1 MTSVKSIKRRAK
13 PTKSAIVIDILF
25 CLYYPRLN
33 LVRVRDLCIVEGAI
47 TPHYELGKYMYAV
60 IVLIDQIINIYIW
73 TLLIYIG
80 VGWLVAFRI
89 VNPWQPAVRMI
100 TDLLARIHEPLLS
113 QVRRFLPDLGPVDIS
128 PIVLF
133 LAAQFIRN
141 FLISSL
147 SG

>member
-1 MTSVKSIKRRAK
+1 
-13 PTKSAIVIDILF
+13 
-25 CLYYPRLN
+25 
-33 LVRVRDLCIVEGAI
+33 
-47 TPHYELGKYMYAV
+47 MYAV
-60 IVLIDQIINIYIW
+60 IMLIDQIINIYIW

-89 VNPWQPAVRMI
+89 VNPWQPIVRMI
-100 TDLLARIHEPLLS
+100 ADVLARIHEPLLG

-141 FLISSL
+141 LLISSL

>member
-1 MTSVKSIKRRAK
+1 LYFAYITRLKLGIKRHR
-13 PTKSAIVIDILF
+13 SAAFDDTVIPHD
-25 CLYYPRLN
+25 N
-33 LVRVRDLCIVEGAI
+33 LGNF
-47 TPHYELGKYMYAV
+47 MYAV
-60 IVLIDQIINIYIW
+60 IMLIDQIINIYIW

-89 VNPWQPAVRMI
+89 VNPWQPIVRMI
-100 TDLLARIHEPLLS
+100 TDVLARIHEPLLG

-141 FLISSL
+141 LLISSL

>member
-1 MTSVKSIKRRAK
+1 
-13 PTKSAIVIDILF
+13 
-25 CLYYPRLN
+25 
-33 LVRVRDLCIVEGAI
+33 
-47 TPHYELGKYMYAV
+47 MYAF

-89 VNPWQPAVRMI
+89 VNPWQPVVRMI
-100 TDLLARIHEPLLS
+100 LDLLARIHEPLLR

-128 PIVLF
+128 PIILF
-133 LAAQFIRN
+133 LAAQFFRN
-141 FLISSL
+141 LLISSL

>member
-1 MTSVKSIKRRAK
+1 MSNRVKGTPNQQNQPLSLIFYFAYIT
-13 PTKSAIVIDILF
+13 P
-25 CLYYPRLN
+25 
-33 LVRVRDLCIVEGAI
+33 DLSGARGLHIADGAI

-89 VNPWQPAVRMI
+89 VNPWQPVVRVI
-100 TDLLARIHEPLLS
+100 TDLLARIHEPLLR

-128 PIVLF
+128 PIILF
-133 LAAQFIRN
+133 IAAQFIRN
-141 FLISSL
+141 LLISSL

>member
-1 MTSVKSIKRRAK
+1 M
-13 PTKSAIVIDILF
+13 
-25 CLYYPRLN
+25 
-33 LVRVRDLCIVEGAI
+33 RVRQNQPLSLIFYFAYITRDKSGIFKPFFHKNGAI
-47 TPHYELGKYMYAV
+47 TPHHELGLSMYAV
-60 IVLIDQIINIYIW
+60 IALIDQIINIYIW

-89 VNPWQPAVRMI
+89 INPWQPAVRMI
-100 TDLLARIHEPLLS
+100 TDLLARIHEPLLG

-141 FLISSL
+141 LLISSL

>member
-1 MTSVKSIKRRAK
+1 MSLIFYFAYIIRFKLGIKRLRRVAFDD
-13 PTKSAIVIDILF
+13 AVIPPD
-25 CLYYPRLN
+25 N
-33 LVRVRDLCIVEGAI
+33 LGNF
-47 TPHYELGKYMYAV
+47 MYAV
-60 IVLIDQIINIYIW
+60 IMLIDQIINIYIW

-89 VNPWQPAVRMI
+89 VNPWQPIVRMI
-100 TDLLARIHEPLLS
+100 ADVLARIHEPLLS

-141 FLISSL
+141 LLISSL

>member
-1 MTSVKSIKRRAK
+1 MTSIKSIKWYAK
-13 PTKSAIVIDILF
+13 PIKSAIVIDILF

-33 LVRVRDLCIVEGAI
+33 LGRVRGLCTVEGAV
-47 TPHYELGKYMYAV
+47 TPHYESGRYMYAV

-89 VNPWQPAVRMI
+89 VNPWQPVVRMI
-100 TDLLARIHEPLLS
+100 TDLLARIHEPLLR

-128 PIVLF
+128 PIILF
-133 LAAQFIRN
+133 IAAQFIRN
-141 FLISSL
+141 LLISSL

>member
-1 MTSVKSIKRRAK
+1 
-13 PTKSAIVIDILF
+13 
-25 CLYYPRLN
+25 
-33 LVRVRDLCIVEGAI
+33 
-47 TPHYELGKYMYAV
+47 MYAV
-60 IVLIDQIINIYIW
+60 IMLIDQIINIYIW

-89 VNPWQPAVRMI
+89 VNPWQPIVRMI
-100 TDLLARIHEPLLS
+100 IDVLARIHEPLLS

-141 FLISSL
+141 LLSSSL
-147 SG
+147 SGSTARLGCPARYPGGGRMTRCNPQQSLIEMALCHIWQAR

>member
-1 MTSVKSIKRRAK
+1 LIFYFAYITRLKLGITLRCCAAYND
-13 PTKSAIVIDILF
+13 TVIPDD
-25 CLYYPRLN
+25 N
-33 LVRVRDLCIVEGAI
+33 LGNF
-47 TPHYELGKYMYAV
+47 MYAV
-60 IVLIDQIINIYIW
+60 IMLIDQIINIYIW

-89 VNPWQPAVRMI
+89 VNPWQPIVRMI
-100 TDLLARIHEPLLS
+100 TDVLARIHEPLLS

-141 FLISSL
+141 LLISSL

>member
-1 MTSVKSIKRRAK
+1 M
-13 PTKSAIVIDILF
+13 
-25 CLYYPRLN
+25 
-33 LVRVRDLCIVEGAI
+33 
-47 TPHYELGKYMYAV
+47 
-60 IVLIDQIINIYIW
+60 LIDQIINIYVW

-89 VNPWQPAVRMI
+89 VNPWQPIVRMI
-100 TDLLARIHEPLLS
+100 LDVLARIHEPLLR

-141 FLISSL
+141 LLISSL

>member
-1 MTSVKSIKRRAK
+1 MPLNGPHIAE
-13 PTKSAIVIDILF
+13 SAS
-25 CLYYPRLN
+25 N
-33 LVRVRDLCIVEGAI
+33 LHG
-47 TPHYELGKYMYAV
+47 ELGKYMYAF

-89 VNPWQPAVRMI
+89 VNQWQPVVRMI
-100 TDLLARIHEPLLS
+100 TDLLARIHEPLLR

-128 PIVLF
+128 PIILF

-141 FLISSL
+141 LLISAM

>member
-1 MTSVKSIKRRAK
+1 
-13 PTKSAIVIDILF
+13 
-25 CLYYPRLN
+25 
-33 LVRVRDLCIVEGAI
+33 
-47 TPHYELGKYMYAV
+47 MYAV
-60 IVLIDQIINIYIW
+60 IMLIDQIINIYIW

-89 VNPWQPAVRMI
+89 VNPWQPIVRMV
-100 TDLLARIHEPLLS
+100 TDVLARIHEPLLS

-141 FLISSL
+141 LLISSL
-147 SG
+147 LG

>member
-1 MTSVKSIKRRAK
+1 
-13 PTKSAIVIDILF
+13 
-25 CLYYPRLN
+25 
-33 LVRVRDLCIVEGAI
+33 
-47 TPHYELGKYMYAV
+47 MYAF
-60 IVLIDQIINIYIW
+60 IMLIDQIINIYIW

-89 VNPWQPAVRMI
+89 VNPWQPIVRMI
-100 TDLLARIHEPLLS
+100 THVLARIHEPLLN
-113 QVRRFLPDLGPVDIS
+113 QVRRILPDLGSVDIS

-141 FLISSL
+141 LLISSL

>member
-1 MTSVKSIKRRAK
+1 MPLKGLHIA
-13 PTKSAIVIDILF
+13 KSA
-25 CLYYPRLN
+25 LN
-33 LVRVRDLCIVEGAI
+33 LHG
-47 TPHYELGKYMYAV
+47 ELGKYMYAF

-89 VNPWQPAVRMI
+89 VNQWQPVVRMI
-100 TDLLARIHEPLLS
+100 TDLLARIHEPLLR

-128 PIVLF
+128 PIILF
-133 LAAQFIRN
+133 LAAQFVRN
-141 FLISSL
+141 LLISSL

>member
-1 MTSVKSIKRRAK
+1 
-13 PTKSAIVIDILF
+13 
-25 CLYYPRLN
+25 
-33 LVRVRDLCIVEGAI
+33 
-47 TPHYELGKYMYAV
+47 MYAV
-60 IVLIDQIINIYIW
+60 IMLIDQIINIYIW
-73 TLLIYIG
+73 TLLIYIA

-89 VNPWQPAVRMI
+89 VNPWQPVVRMI
-100 TDLLARIHEPLLS
+100 TDVLARIHEPLLG

-141 FLISSL
+141 LLISSL

>member
-1 MTSVKSIKRRAK
+1 
-13 PTKSAIVIDILF
+13 
-25 CLYYPRLN
+25 
-33 LVRVRDLCIVEGAI
+33 
-47 TPHYELGKYMYAV
+47 MYAV
-60 IVLIDQIINIYIW
+60 IMLIDQIINIYIW

-89 VNPWQPAVRMI
+89 VNPWQPIVRMI
-100 TDLLARIHEPLLS
+100 TDVLARIHEPLLS
-113 QVRRFLPDLGPVDIS
+113 HVRRFLPNLGPVDIS

-141 FLISSL
+141 LLISSL